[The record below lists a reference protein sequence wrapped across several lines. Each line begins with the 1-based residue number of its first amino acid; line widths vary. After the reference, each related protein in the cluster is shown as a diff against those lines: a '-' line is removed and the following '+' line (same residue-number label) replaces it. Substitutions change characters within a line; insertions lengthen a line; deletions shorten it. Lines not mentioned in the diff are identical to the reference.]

1 MSATTTDKRP
11 HGHLVIGAIAGFVF
25 GGSISALLLPL
36 GVLTLD
42 SVVLLIL
49 PIAGLVLGLAWAWWA
64 PLGRPKQPKPPP
76 APPEPTMPAQPPGP
90 ISSDPQTEATTLDP

>member
-1 MSATTTDKRP
+1 MSTTMTDKRP

-42 SVVLLIL
+42 SIVLLIL
-49 PIAGLVLGLAWAWWA
+49 PLAGLVLGLLWAWWA
-64 PLGRPKQPKPPP
+64 PLGRPKKPKP
-76 APPEPTMPAQPPGP
+76 APV
-90 ISSDPQTEATTLDP
+90 SSEPQTEATTLDP